1 MIRPAFRRA
10 ADLIPAGRLPVVAAH
25 VERRRTEFSADY
37 DDRAVSVGTIE
48 REAPRR
54 RCLRGAPSPD
64 YIGGIR
70 PSLPNRTAP
79 ACMEPSA
86 CRSPGTNTAS
96 PARMSEAVDGTSAT
110 TGTFAGM
117 SIFFSPP
124 L

>member
-1 MIRPAFRRA
+1 MGQS
-10 ADLIPAGRLPVVAAH
+10 LEPAGRLPVVAAH
-25 VERRRTEFSADY
+25 VERRRTKFSADH

-86 CRSPGTNTAS
+86 
-96 PARMSEAVDGTSAT
+96 
-110 TGTFAGM
+110 
-117 SIFFSPP
+117 
-124 L
+124 